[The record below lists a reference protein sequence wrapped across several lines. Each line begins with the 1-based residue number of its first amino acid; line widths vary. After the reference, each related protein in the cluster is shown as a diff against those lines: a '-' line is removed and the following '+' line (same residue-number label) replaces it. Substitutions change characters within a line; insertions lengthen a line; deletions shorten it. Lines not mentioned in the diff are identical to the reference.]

1 MEVSQTKKLVR
12 VETGYG
18 ISGINMFFS
27 VMDIYRL
34 GEIIQR
40 LHHSDEE
47 CRNQAIEKIVNMH
60 RRMLNAIDGEQ
71 ESVWNEEGNSKYQ
84 NGEGE
89 GREGG
94 GKILLL
100 SSHPSSPSN
109 STLSK
114 IPPNPHCIYALFF

>member
-40 LHHSDEE
+40 LSHSDPEY
-47 CRNQAIEKIVNMH
+47 RRQAIEKLINMH
-60 RRMLNAIDGEQ
+60 QRMLNAIDGEQ
-71 ESVWNEEGNSKYQ
+71 ESVWDEE
-84 NGEGE
+84 
-89 GREGG
+89 RR
-94 GKILLL
+94 
-100 SSHPSSPSN
+100 
-109 STLSK
+109 
-114 IPPNPHCIYALFF
+114 

>member
-40 LHHSDEE
+40 LNHSDPEY
-47 CRNQAIEKIVNMH
+47 RRQAIEKIINMH
-60 RRMLNAIDGEQ
+60 QRMLNAIDGEQ
-71 ESVWNEEGNSKYQ
+71 ESVWDEERK
-84 NGEGE
+84 
-89 GREGG
+89 
-94 GKILLL
+94 
-100 SSHPSSPSN
+100 
-109 STLSK
+109 
-114 IPPNPHCIYALFF
+114 

>member
-34 GEIIQR
+34 GEMIQR
-40 LHHSDEE
+40 LHHSDQE
-47 CRNQAIEKIVNMH
+47 CRNQAIEKLINMH
-60 RRMLNAIDGEQ
+60 QRMLNAIDGEQ
-71 ESVWNEEGNSKYQ
+71 ESVWDEEGNSKYQ

-89 GREGG
+89 GRER

-100 SSHPSSPSN
+100 SSHPSSPNLSPH
-109 STLSK
+109 SK
-114 IPPNPHCIYALFF
+114 IQPNPHCIYALFF

>member
-1 MEVSQTKKLVR
+1 MEISQTKKLVR

-34 GEIIQR
+34 GEMIQR

-47 CRNQAIEKIVNMH
+47 CRNQAIDKIINMH

-71 ESVWNEEGNSKYQ
+71 ESVWNEEGNSKY
-84 NGEGE
+84 
-89 GREGG
+89 
-94 GKILLL
+94 
-100 SSHPSSPSN
+100 
-109 STLSK
+109 
-114 IPPNPHCIYALFF
+114 